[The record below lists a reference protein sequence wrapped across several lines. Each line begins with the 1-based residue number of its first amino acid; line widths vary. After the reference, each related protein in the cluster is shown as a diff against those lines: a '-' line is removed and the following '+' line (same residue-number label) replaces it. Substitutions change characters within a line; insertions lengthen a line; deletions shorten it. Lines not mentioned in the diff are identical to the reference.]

1 MLIFICLSY
10 HPSVQEEI
18 IHNDRLQITLVF
30 NNKYPEG
37 DMKP

>member
-10 HPSVQEEI
+10 YPSVQEEI
-18 IHNDRLQITLVF
+18 ITMTDYKLLCL